1 MEINRNQIRE
11 IVKEEFYK
19 ILFEERI
26 FEREIQTY
34 IKSLVYDDVHY
45 LRLLNS
51 GIVKQG
57 SLIFEVPEYS
67 SGKLIMSR
75 RANISL
81 ENIYNEN
88 IRYDIMAGDLSDFV
102 AIINFESESGIIDWR
117 QKGRKQFT
125 YTGIFKMYEEIYDI
139 EFKTMEEYFVD
150 RFMLYLSTKFQL
162 GGNFKKWT
170 DFKKSFMKIY
180 QSEKSKS

>member
-1 MEINRNQIRE
+1 MQVNRDQIRE

-19 ILFEERI
+19 ILFEEKI
-26 FEREIQTY
+26 FETEIKAY

-51 GIVKQG
+51 GVVKHGRQ
-57 SLIFEVPEYS
+57 IFELPKYS
-67 SGKLIMSR
+67 SGKLIMHR
-75 RANISL
+75 RANITL

-88 IRYDIMAGDLSDFV
+88 IRYNIMAGDLSDFIAV
-102 AIINFESESGIIDWR
+102 INFESESGIIDWR

-150 RFMLYLSTKFQL
+150 MFMSYLSTKFQL

-180 QSEKSKS
+180 QPEKKS